1 VRFFRVSKACLNR
14 ENGDPG
20 KKLLVVVDDGLI
32 RGNVNKA

>member
-20 KKLLVVVDDGLI
+20 KKLLVVVDGFI